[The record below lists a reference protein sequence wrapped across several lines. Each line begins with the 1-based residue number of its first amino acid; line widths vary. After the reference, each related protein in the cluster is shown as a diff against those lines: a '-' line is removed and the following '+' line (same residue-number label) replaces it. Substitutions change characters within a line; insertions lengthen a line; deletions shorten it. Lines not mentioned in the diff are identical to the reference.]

1 MVGGVARG
9 GGGAAN
15 GGGNQ
20 RAVVTRFVVAD
31 AACDLEA
38 VVGVVFKR
46 QHVGLPHGVLPVP
59 RGQQV
64 GFAIGRAIQLACGVL
79 NVLHTGAAAVG
90 FAFGVHGIQCHA
102 QFFAAVIGVQGEF
115 FVVFFVAVARG
126 VAVAQ
131 FGVGADAELFA
142 IAKALPDVGGGLQA
156 AVAEPCQA
164 HFAVAL
170 VAGFFGFN
178 VQCA

>member
-1 MVGGVARG
+1 M
-9 GGGAAN
+9 
-15 GGGNQ
+15 
-20 RAVVTRFVVAD
+20 
-31 AACDLEA
+31 
-38 VVGVVFKR
+38 VGVVFKR
-46 QHVGLPHGVLPVP
+46 QHVGLTHGVLPVP

-142 IAKALPDVGGGLQA
+142 LAKALPDVGGGLHA
-156 AVAEPCQA
+156 AVAKPCQA
-164 HFAVAL
+164 DFAIAFI
-170 VAGFFGFN
+170 AGFFGFN
-178 VQCA
+178 V